1 MRTILILTGKPRSSA
16 SQPVCPLERVVAGS
30 SVESVAVLY
39 GEHHGWLKGWLRK
52 KLGCSDAAA
61 DLAQDTFVR
70 IINARNAHEIKE
82 PRAYLTTIA
91 RSLMIN
97 QFRRNEIEQAYLFA
111 LQDRQE
117 AFVQS
122 VEDRAIVI
130 ETLMEI
136 DAMLDKLPTNVRR
149 AFLLFQL
156 EGLKHAEIAECMGVS
171 VSSVRQYIMKA
182 VQHCLL
188 FRG

>member
-1 MRTILILTGKPRSSA
+1 MAA
-16 SQPVCPLERVVAGS
+16 SPGETVAD
-30 SVESVAVLY
+30 LY
-39 GEHHGWLKGWLRK
+39 VEHHSWLKGWLRK

-70 IINARNAHEIKE
+70 IINARNAQEIKE

-97 QFRRNEIEQAYLFA
+97 QFRRNEIEQAYLIA
-111 LQDRQE
+111 LHDRQ
-117 AFVQS
+117 ASFVQS
-122 VEDRAIVI
+122 VEERAIVI
-130 ETLMEI
+130 ETLVEI
-136 DAMLDKLPTNVRR
+136 DAMLDKLPANVRR
-149 AFLLFQL
+149 AFLLSQL

-188 FRG
+188 FRS